1 MINYSTNINKTIYD
15 RPWLGTGVNYGEVKL
30 VNGIPNSP
38 LLITGS
44 PKAIHIYIYSFHNK
58 QIIINL
64 YRLASTRK

>member
-1 MINYSTNINKTIYD
+1 MMMINYSTNINKTIYD

-44 PKAIHIYIYSFHNK
+44 PKAIHIYIYIYTSEN
-58 QIIINL
+58 
-64 YRLASTRK
+64 